1 MSMVSKRQKEDGPE
15 AVAAHPDFQHP
26 WIKELL
32 ADPQKKWTS
41 QVPRMALGNTVTN
54 SMFEKILGGPDCIR
68 AHLSFNR
75 PCREPDAVKGVEEC
89 WLLAIGH
96 DIDGKTGRAHGGFNA
111 CVLDQIMGSV
121 SHHANPVPNPPAT
134 ANLNIDYKAPVATP
148 CVILLRAWITETSN
162 RKVWVKA
169 TIEYGD
175 GTVCCAST
183 ALFVYPRPEKL

>member
-1 MSMVSKRQKEDGPE
+1 MNLGSIHPQPPSHTILLSYSPKPHDKIENVAVMSMVSKRQKEDGPE

-121 SHHANPVPNPPAT
+121 SHHVSQNDGRKPCSCRCKLSERLYLPLA
-134 ANLNIDYKAPVATP
+134 LN
-148 CVILLRAWITETSN
+148 RFETM
-162 RKVWVKA
+162 
-169 TIEYGD
+169 
-175 GTVCCAST
+175 CAI
-183 ALFVYPRPEKL
+183 